1 MLQLRTAALSLAL
14 LLGAAPSSLPEAAA
28 QIRCTP
34 TTVQLS
40 GKPAHRVKNPIA
52 AALSNAR
59 PGDVIELM
67 AGTYPGFT
75 IGFKQD
81 KYWNAN
87 TRGGQPGR
95 PITVRG
101 VGGLVRI
108 RPSKDSGD
116 TIALSQ
122 ARPNG
127 HFRFENL
134 EILAGNRA
142 AIMFYKASP
151 NQVYDGF
158 EFYDCDIV
166 GGWDHVAKR
175 GRNSKWGV
183 WGHSMKNFVF
193 AGRNRPATV
202 TDIKREHAF
211 YLQNPKGDLTL
222 ENITAARLGR
232 TFCQFTARPGD
243 GAPGVGTITVRN
255 CRVEDACIAEG
266 DGYKGGSAFT
276 VAGRLTGTLIFE
288 GNSYHA
294 GLNPAIAKL
303 TRKGQRYGT
312 GAFVAWDGGGVPN
325 GKLVLRNN
333 TFVMAPGTGER
344 AVVSIGGCREV
355 RIEGTNR
362 FTSGGREA
370 ALELDPVAGARTGPS
385 AKTRNTP
392 NGKVYL
398 SPTADLL
405 GRVELR
411 GVRATDADLAALAE
425 MR

>member
-1 MLQLRTAALSLAL
+1 MHRIPTALLTLAL
-14 LLGAAPSSLPEAAA
+14 LLGLAPSSLREVAA

-34 TTVQLS
+34 TTVQVGGS
-40 GKPAHRVKNPIA
+40 PARQSKNPIA
-52 AALSNAR
+52 AALRRAR
-59 PGDVIELM
+59 PGQIIEVM

-75 IGFKQD
+75 IGFTKD
-81 KYWNAN
+81 KPWNAR
-87 TRGGQPGR
+87 TSGGQPGR
-95 PITVRG
+95 PIIIRG
-101 VGGLVRI
+101 MGGLVRI
-108 RPSKDSGD
+108 RPTDGSGD

-122 ARPNG
+122 AHPNG

-134 EILAGNRA
+134 ELIAGSRA
-142 AIMFYKASP
+142 AVMFFKASR

-166 GGWDHVAKR
+166 GGWDHVRKR

-183 WGHSMKNFVF
+183 WGHSLKNFVF
-193 AGRNRPATV
+193 AGRTRPATV
-202 TDIKREHAF
+202 TNIKREHAF
-211 YLQNPKGDLTL
+211 YLQNAKGDITL
-222 ENITAARLGR
+222 ENIQAARLGR

-255 CRVEDACIAEG
+255 CTVEDACIAEG
-266 DGYKGGSAFT
+266 DGFKGGSAFT
-276 VAGRLTGTLIFE
+276 VAGRHTGTLIFE
-288 GNSYHA
+288 NNTYRA
-294 GLNPAIAKL
+294 GLNPAVAKL
-303 TRKGQRYGT
+303 TRPGRRYGT
-312 GAFVAWDGGGVPN
+312 GAFVAWDGGGAPN

-333 TFVMAPGTGER
+333 TFSMAPGTGDR
-344 AVVSIGGCREV
+344 PVVSIGGCREV

-370 ALELDPVAGARTGPS
+370 SLELDPMSQG
-385 AKTRNTP
+385 KTKNTP

-398 SPTADLL
+398 SPTARLE

-411 GVRATDADLAALAE
+411 GVKATSADLAALAV